1 MRDVLPAAIANLVV
15 TLAYVSIGVHILRG
29 VHQGGTWRSNPLAV
43 ATGMIFLTC
52 AAGHA
57 GHASHLFDPG
67 TREASLEVYDL
78 HLMVIDGVTAVIAIR
93 YWLLRS
99 RFPAL
104 VRGAAVFEDLNAR
117 REEALDVHD
126 QVVQRLATAKLA
138 FELGRHEEGMSA
150 LEDGL
155 DSSRGIVTRLI
166 GDEQA
171 SNASMRASGLRR
183 GDRR

>member
-1 MRDVLPAAIANLVV
+1 MSEVLPAATANLIV
-15 TLAYVSIGVHILRG
+15 TLAYVSIAVHILRG
-29 VHQGGTWRSNPLAV
+29 VHAGGTWRTNPLAV
-43 ATGMIFLTC
+43 ATGLIFLTC

-57 GHASHLFDPG
+57 GHVSHLVDPA
-67 TREASLEVYDL
+67 TQEASLQVYDL
-78 HLMVIDGVTAVIAIR
+78 HLVVIDGVTAVIAIR
-93 YWLLRS
+93 YWLLRG

-126 QVVQRLATAKLA
+126 RVVQRLATAKLA
-138 FELGRHEEGMSA
+138 FDLGEHDRGLQA

-155 DSSRGIVTRLI
+155 TASREIVTQLI

-171 SNASMRASGLRR
+171 STATLGASGLRR
-183 GDRR
+183 KDAG

>member
-1 MRDVLPAAIANLVV
+1 MSQVLPAALANIIV
-15 TLAYVSIGVHILRG
+15 TLAYLSISVHILWG
-29 VHQGGTWRSNPLAV
+29 VHRGGTWRTNPLAV

-57 GHASHLFDPG
+57 GHVSHLVDPA
-67 TREASLEVYDL
+67 TQEASLAVYDI
-78 HLMVIDGVTAVIAIR
+78 HLVLIDGVTAVIAVR
-93 YWLLRS
+93 YWLLRG

-126 QVVQRLATAKLA
+126 RVVQRLVTAKLA
-138 FELGRHEEGMSA
+138 FELGEHEQGMRA

-155 DSSRGIVTRLI
+155 ESSRTIVTEIL
-166 GDEQA
+166 GDEGA
-171 SNASMRASGLRR
+171 STAEVRPSGLRR
-183 GDRR
+183 TGRR